1 MLGQSER
8 NNQSRADSQKA
19 KIICPIIPKTSQFH
33 ILVQDYPHAPTF
45 LHSPQAM
52 VFLLRQL
59 RMFFISVQCNFSVFL
74 GVKRE
79 SNNKSHPCLEQ
90 ASGTTGRLQLPRP
103 PPPPPPPPP
112 PLLSCSPSLMP
123 VKGLS
128 CRAWIHLCGTTTEKP
143 PKALNSSSSPLPP
156 SLHLCCYHHQL
167 LSPSP
172 LCSVFPSCTGELFR
186 MNCCQLKACY
196 SCEIAI
202 TQCKQ
207 GSA

>member
-1 MLGQSER
+1 MPPCAKNIPNFMLLLMMYHMLKKSFTARRGVV
-8 NNQSRADSQKA
+8 
-19 KIICPIIPKTSQFH
+19 
-33 ILVQDYPHAPTF
+33 L
-45 LHSPQAM
+45 
-52 VFLLRQL
+52 LLRQL
-59 RMFFISVQCNFSVFL
+59 RKFFIFQQCNLSVFL

-79 SNNKSHPCLEQ
+79 TEANNKSHPCLEQ
-90 ASGTTGRLQLPRP
+90 ASGTTSQLQLPRP
-103 PPPPPPPPP
+103 PPPPPTPPP

-128 CRAWIHLCGTTTEKP
+128 CRAWMHLCGTTTEKP

-156 SLHLCCYHHQL
+156 SLHLHCYHHQL

>member
-1 MLGQSER
+1 MPTS
-8 NNQSRADSQKA
+8 
-19 KIICPIIPKTSQFH
+19 SQFQAP
-33 ILVQDYPHAPTF
+33 LNDAPHAQE
-45 LHSPQAM
+45 LVHSPPGM
-52 VFLLRQL
+52 LSLLIQFRKL
-59 RMFFISVQCNFSVFL
+59 FISRCNFSVFL
-74 GVKRE
+74 EVKRDTE
-79 SNNKSHPCLEQ
+79 ANNKSHPCLEQ
-90 ASGTTGRLQLPRP
+90 AFGTTGRLQLPRP
-103 PPPPPPPPP
+103 PPPRLLPPP

-128 CRAWIHLCGTTTEKP
+128 CRAWMHLCGTTTEKP

-156 SLHLCCYHHQL
+156 ALHLHCYDHQL

-172 LCSVFPSCTGELFR
+172 LCSVFPSCTGELCR

>member
-1 MLGQSER
+1 
-8 NNQSRADSQKA
+8 
-19 KIICPIIPKTSQFH
+19 
-33 ILVQDYPHAPTF
+33 
-45 LHSPQAM
+45 M

-79 SNNKSHPCLEQ
+79 SNNKSHPCLKQ

-167 LSPSP
+167 LSLSTL
-172 LCSVFPSCTGELFR
+172 LCLSQLHRRAVPYEL
-186 MNCCQLKACY
+186 LPAE
-196 SCEIAI
+196 SLLLL
-202 TQCKQ
+202 
-207 GSA
+207 